1 MAFFSLKA
9 YFFKTLDLQEKL
21 NWEPLNKKKPACN
34 SLNIAVYELEVMQIT
49 TDVLTDNYRN

>member
-21 NWEPLNKKKPACN
+21 NLEPLNKKPACT